1 MKLSKGVRTEI
12 VAQLV
17 VVVTIIVQQKAA
29 PDDVALLV
37 AVISAIESIAL
48 ALWVHFAAE
57 DKIAAFAKANGLK
70 R

>member
-1 MKLSKGVRTEI
+1 MKLSKGVLTEI

-17 VVVTIIVQQKAA
+17 VVATIIVQQKAA